1 MQNSFAWL
9 SRISALLALFRHSP
23 TLGRLALRLRRQGK
37 TYLSFPK
44 LLSLVNS
51 FLSLRAKSLGDLHL
65 VEFGVGRGGSAQILA
80 WLVNKY
86 GGDLTLFDLFG
97 RIIPPTEA
105 DGDQAAQ
112 RYEEILHAE
121 DQGTYYGNLPNLQEI
136 IRGELAGICPLEK
149 ITIVPGKYEDTLST
163 YQPAHAYHLA
173 HVDCDWYESTRTV
186 LDFLE
191 NNLQPSAFIQFD
203 DYGYWSGSRKA
214 IDETPWLQGLERH
227 SVNEALLVK
236 LDDAHLSSSS

>member
-1 MQNSFAWL
+1 MHNSSASR
-9 SRISALLALFRHSP
+9 SRISALLRLFLRSP
-23 TLGRLALRLRRQGK
+23 RLGWLALRLRRQRK

-51 FLSLRAKSLGDLHL
+51 FISLRAENNGDLHV

-86 GGDLTLFDLFG
+86 GGKLTLFDLFG

-105 DGDQAAQ
+105 DGEEAAQ
-112 RYEEILHAE
+112 RYEEIIHAE
-121 DQGTYYGNLPNLQEI
+121 DQDTYYGNLPNLQEV
-136 IRGELAGICPLEK
+136 IRAELAAICPLEK
-149 ITIVPGKYEDTLST
+149 ITMVPGKYEDTLST

-173 HVDCDWYESTRTV
+173 HVDCDWYESTRAV
-186 LDFLE
+186 LNFLE
-191 NNLQPSAFIQFD
+191 KNLQPAAFIQFD

-214 IDETPWLQGLERH
+214 IDETPWLQGRERY
-227 SVNEALLVK
+227 SVNEALVVK
-236 LDDAHLSSSS
+236 LDSTQVS